1 MRELADLRRKLAE
14 GASRL
19 GEFTEEDLA
28 IATTPADEVY
38 REDMMRMYRCRP
50 TAAKRKGVAV
60 LIVYALV
67 GRYQMI
73 DLESDRSFVRKLLA
87 EGIDVYYID
96 WGNPTRAQRWLTI
109 DDYVSG
115 YLDNCVDVV
124 RAREGVDKINLM
136 GICQGG
142 VFSTCYAALFP
153 HKVARL
159 MLTVTPLDFHGD
171 VDAPARGSG
180 YMNLWARSLTPKT
193 SIGWSTRW
201 ATRPARWSG
210 FSFLMM
216 NPIGNLTKYSID
228 LLDIL
233 DDDKKLLG
241 FLRMERW
248 ISDRPNNPGEVVRQ
262 WFKDLYQG
270 NKLIRNELVLG
281 GKKVDLKRITMPVL
295 NIYAE
300 GDVVVPNSCSQGMQG
315 SLRNQGLHRAR
326 RARRPHWHVRRRQ
339 GAEDPGTQH
348 RQVAD
353 GRRQREFDS
362 TACEPDRLGQFD
374 GRGALLGDVNSSRAN
389 ARVNRIR
396 RQEWQLPRNTS
407 PGPAPDQEGHCQR
420 LDRLG
425 AGVLRLL
432 HLRHRGVADL
442 PADLL
447 PARPTPR
454 SRSSPRSP
462 PTAWATSPGRSAPSS
477 SATGATPTAAR
488 WC

>member
-1 MRELADLRRKLAE
+1 VHITPEAALRELADLRRKLAE
-14 GASRL
+14 GARRL
-19 GEFTEEDLA
+19 GAFTEEDLA

-38 REDMMRMYRCRP
+38 REDMVRMYRCRP
-50 TAAKRKGVAV
+50 TAAKPKGVAV

-109 DDYVSG
+109 ADYVSG

-159 MLTVTPLDFHGD
+159 TVTPIDFHGD

-180 YMNLWARSLTPKT
+180 YMNLWARSLTAEDIDRLVDTMGNSP
-193 SIGWSTRW
+193 G
-201 ATRPARWSG
+201 PLVG
-210 FSFLMM
+210 FAFLMM

-248 ISDRPNNPGEVVRQ
+248 ISDRPSNPGEVVRQ
-262 WFKDLYQG
+262 WFKDLYQAASG
-270 NKLIRNELVLG
+270 SQRARCSAAGRSTRKH
-281 GKKVDLKRITMPVL
+281 TMPVL
-295 NIYAE
+295 NIWPRATSC
-300 GDVVVPNSCSQGMQG
+300 PNVQERSP
-315 SLRNQGLHRAR
+315 NQGLHRAQ
-326 RARRPHWHVRRRQ
+326 RAWPHRHVCR
-339 GAEDPGTQH
+339 GKA
-348 RQVAD
+348 
-353 GRRQREFDS
+353 QR
-362 TACEPDRLGQFD
+362 
-374 GRGALLGDVNSSRAN
+374 SSR
-389 ARVNRIR
+389 
-396 RQEWQLPRNTS
+396 
-407 PGPAPDQEGHCQR
+407 PA
-420 LDRLG
+420 
-425 AGVLRLL
+425 
-432 HLRHRGVADL
+432 
-442 PADLL
+442 
-447 PARPTPR
+447 
-454 SRSSPRSP
+454 
-462 PTAWATSPGRSAPSS
+462 SS
-477 SATGATPTAAR
+477 SG
-488 WC
+488 